1 MASYNLFAPN
11 ASASLTE
18 PLAHIYF
25 NPNIALSHND
35 TIASSISAVLALLES
50 YGTLKEAR
58 TSTSPLH
65 FLLPTLVALV
75 VLIAVLTAVVVCGRR
90 QLGASLFEKTARA
103 ERTAEVARHEAD
115 IKASFLANM
124 SHEIRTPLHAI
135 LSMSQMLME
144 SRKRDPTADPQD
156 LDDITQII
164 KSSETLQALVN
175 DILFISKMQTS
186 SFALSNQPF
195 DVCELLEDITQLLAL
210 RYNSKEDV
218 ECVSIVRVPEF
229 EYMMIADQLRL
240 RQVLTNLSTN
250 AMKFTDVG
258 YVSLSVSLVSLHED
272 DDYAS
277 PRGRSIQHLLFR
289 VIDTGEGMNQE
300 TMTNLFQ
307 RFYQG
312 TKTITKAVGGAGLG
326 LAISAELV
334 SLMGGTIGVWSEGED
349 AGSEFW
355 FTVPCEYQEPGLAE
369 NDLTMSIDSNYEV
382 ESGTQLA
389 RVAYEPSRDFIQ
401 SSINPLLPD
410 DVAEERVRFLVDQY
424 VLVIVSKPGVKR
436 VLDTYL
442 RRWDV
447 RFSCGD
453 TYEAAMEDMERYN
466 TELEKDRI
474 KVSPTIILMDLG
486 STSPSQRFHTMDSR
500 FIFLCTDSHRRNINR
515 TGEFDGLNYTLVNK
529 PLKRLDLWRALCN
542 TNPDSFTSPDRDA
555 LDRIESAFASAHG
568 DKSGKPE
575 PSPSWRQRSD
585 ISRDFVLPAR
595 DAQASYQILLAEDNP
610 TNILIAQRFLHSMGL
625 PKCDEAHDGSEAFTK
640 FKEKQY
646 DLVLMDCQMPNC
658 DGFQAT
664 QLIREY
670 EAKFTPSTPSVP
682 IIAMT
687 AFSLPEDQEACLQ
700 NGMDDYL
707 SKPFS
712 CDKLKEVVFKWLPAV
727 PAEAG
732 RLTPRGNTPP
742 KSATRPIVLGPPPI
756 RTQHEQQPQQ
766 QQQQQ
771 PPKSA
776 KLPAMSMP
784 SPLNMVFAPPPPPA
798 SFPAGLIDFSI
809 PASSKT
815 NGSNGS
821 KSATV
826 VLSVDS
832 ETADDD
838 ASADLALSL
847 AATPK
852 AVISKMQHQQQQ
864 QQVVHQSKMFARAIQ
879 AQQRDQ
885 PRLDTIPGPAYS
897 QVFFP
902 QSPTEES
909 SFAFAHDSE
918 HGSESETFGES
929 QHRRRSSLIDTDTVP
944 SSATRKQFKRTSVT
958 LSDTVVDMEAETHV

>member
-771 PPKSA
+771 PRHRH
-776 KLPAMSMP
+776 
-784 SPLNMVFAPPPPPA
+784 PLAVTRA
-798 SFPAGLIDFSI
+798 L
-809 PASSKT
+809 SSKALGDT
-815 NGSNGS
+815 VLGPVID
-821 KSATV
+821 SA
-826 VLSVDS
+826 
-832 ETADDD
+832 
-838 ASADLALSL
+838 
-847 AATPK
+847 
-852 AVISKMQHQQQQ
+852 
-864 QQVVHQSKMFARAIQ
+864 AR
-879 AQQRDQ
+879 
-885 PRLDTIPGPAYS
+885 
-897 QVFFP
+897 
-902 QSPTEES
+902 S
-909 SFAFAHDSE
+909 S
-918 HGSESETFGES
+918 
-929 QHRRRSSLIDTDTVP
+929 RRSSGIQGTECFMSGSAGSRANSAVDSATSSYQLQAPHSLLVP
-944 SSATRKQFKRTSVT
+944 SPGRVT
-958 LSDTVVDMEAETHV
+958 LSHALGETSDLLDSSTQSHFSQQSAGFASSVFEPSSTTSHAHTLQLPSPSAADYQSMYTHSRSQSHSPPSKALADLSTHQPSLSHLTEAQGVSPLPFSPSTFESALEDGFWTLSQRHE